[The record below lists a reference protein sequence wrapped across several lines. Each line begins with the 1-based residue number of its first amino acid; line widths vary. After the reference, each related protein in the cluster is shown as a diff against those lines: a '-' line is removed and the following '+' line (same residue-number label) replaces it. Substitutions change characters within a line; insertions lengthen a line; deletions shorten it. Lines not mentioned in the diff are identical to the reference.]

1 MPGRFSSRYRTRQLF
16 RRLLTRPF
24 LLLCSDWNP
33 QNDLQAMSR
42 AHRIGQT
49 EHVNIYRFVTSQS
62 VEEDILE
69 RAKRKMVLDH
79 LVIQTMDTTGRTVL
93 GGGGGAAGGAS
104 KMFSKDEFAQI
115 LKFGAEDLF
124 KEDAEDRGAAA
135 LRTMQEMT
143 IDDILARAEH
153 VEQRADESTRGAS
166 DLLNSFNVATFRTA
180 EDDTTFWNRLIQES
194 ERPKEAEEARN
205 RRLAVRTR

>member
-1 MPGRFSSRYRTRQLF
+1 
-16 RRLLTRPF
+16 
-24 LLLCSDWNP
+24 
-33 QNDLQAMSR
+33 MSR